1 MTGVQTCALP
11 ILIRVLL
18 FCASLLLLGVAPAAA
33 QKTRSKAAPVL
44 AASFFRSY
52 TYLSYA
58 IVDRETSA
66 KPMAARGVGG
76 TLTLHPDGT
85 YQKRL
90 QLSGNGGVM
99 NFSQDGR
106 FTFSGDQITFSYTD
120 GKGQARTDQGKF
132 LFQPKARTLTLTL
145 TGYPAGNQGIYTLR
159 AD

>member
-1 MTGVQTCALP
+1 MICRFLAL
-11 ILIRVLL
+11 
-18 FCASLLLLGVAPAAA
+18 ATALLLLG
-33 QKTRSKAAPVL
+33 AAPV
-44 AASFFRSY
+44 AAQQRPAAKPAVVAPSFFTSY
-52 TYLSYA
+52 TYLSYS
-58 IVDRETSA
+58 VLDKGTSA
-66 KPMAARGVGG
+66 KPMAAQGVGG

-120 GKGQARTDQGKF
+120 SKGQARTDQGSF
-132 LFQPKARTLTLTL
+132 RFQPKARTLTLTL
-145 TGYPAGNQGIYTLR
+145 IGYPTGNQGIYTLR

>member
-1 MTGVQTCALP
+1 MPYELSSSA
-11 ILIRVLL
+11 
-18 FCASLLLLGVAPAAA
+18 FCLTRAARRRGSAAA
-33 QKTRSKAAPVL
+33 QAPSKGKAPVL
-44 AASFFRSY
+44 NPSFFTSY
-52 TYLSYA
+52 TYLSYS
-58 IVDRETSA
+58 IVDTETSA
-66 KPMAARGVGG
+66 KPMEAKGVGG

-120 GKGQARTDQGKF
+120 SKGQARVDQGAF
-132 LFQPKARTLTLTL
+132 RYQPKARTLTLTL
-145 TGYPAGNQGIYTLR
+145 IGYPAGNKGIYTLR

>member
-1 MTGVQTCALP
+1 MLT
-11 ILIRVLL
+11 RVFL
-18 FCASLLLLGVAPAAA
+18 FCTLLALLGAAPAAA
-33 QKTRSKAAPVL
+33 QKPKPKAAPVL
-44 AASFFRSY
+44 TASFFRSY

-66 KPMAARGVGG
+66 KPMAAQGVGG

-90 QLSGNGGVM
+90 QLSGNGGVI

-120 GKGQARTDQGKF
+120 GKGQARTDQGTF

-145 TGYPAGNQGIYTLR
+145 IGYPAGNKGIYTLR